1 MTNEI
6 VTIVWFLKR
15 VAKVHLRL
23 QICTIE
29 IKYKRLNNLIIVI
42 QAENLTYRF
51 KLNRESLLI
60 RAKRLS

>member
-6 VTIVWFLKR
+6 VTIVWFLKW

-29 IKYKRLNNLIIVI
+29 IKYKCLNNLIIVI